1 MNSYIRKI
9 ASVPD
14 FEQKGYFKGYN
25 LCTGE
30 LGVEVDYIEME
41 SGHQFY
47 QKESKSIHIY
57 YVLEGFGIAS
67 IDGEKYNIEKGDTI
81 EIPIGI
87 EFAFKGNMKF
97 IEIMNPPFEP
107 STHIDT
113 RKNDL

>member
-41 SGHQFY
+41 SGHKFY
-47 QKESKSIHIY
+47 QKESKSI
-57 YVLEGFGIAS
+57 L
-67 IDGEKYNIEKGDTI
+67 
-81 EIPIGI
+81 
-87 EFAFKGNMKF
+87 KF